1 MPKYSRMQRYQ
12 VLRDRLE
19 EETTEAQQV
28 QNEQPYQRLSRV
40 ANKDSNGNLSHANN
54 PHKEAINQT
63 VSSTLPNSPVMDHL
77 IDEVRQYNLD
87 QGNSVWDDTQISIL
101 KQLDGTQSKHRN
113 QHFVPLEQQ
122 QENLGSTMQLPVTKI
137 KEVQD
142 KTILQEKEKEE
153 PVVED
158 KGPTILPMSEKP
170 LPMYPLEEEE
180 PEENFDTLETKP
192 VETNTDSDS
201 DNKIILSSDDFVY
214 DELEETFETLSSK
227 DHYKRPGIRAEKEP
241 EQVSEKPAKEHK
253 PFFNKKEKK
262 APAPKAKKAPV
273 KKEAVKKEA
282 PKKPKVETKPA
293 PIQNTGSQNTAGKI
307 LNIVLAVLIVLLVV
321 FIIATVIM
329 MRRLAA

>member
-54 PHKEAINQT
+54 PHKEASNQT

-87 QGNSVWDDTQISIL
+87 QGNSVWDDTQINIL

-122 QENLGSTMQLPVTKI
+122 QEDLGSTMQVPVTKI

-180 PEENFDTLETKP
+180 PEEQTIFEV
-192 VETNTDSDS
+192 VEQMPEFPNGGMAGLMQYLSKNIKYPTIAQENGTQGRVTVQFVV
-201 DNKIILSSDDFVY
+201 NKDGSIVD
-214 DELEETFETLSSK
+214 
-227 DHYKRPGIRAEKEP
+227 
-241 EQVSEKPAKEHK
+241 AKVLRGVD
-253 PFFNKKEKK
+253 PYLD
-262 APAPKAKKAPV
+262 
-273 KKEAVKKEA
+273 KEAVR
-282 PKKPKVETKPA
+282 
-293 PIQNTGSQNTAGKI
+293 
-307 LNIVLAVLIVLLVV
+307 
-321 FIIATVIM
+321 VIM
-329 MRRLAA
+329 GMPKWKPGMQRGKPVRVKYTVPVMFRLQ

>member
-54 PHKEAINQT
+54 PHKEASNQT

-87 QGNSVWDDTQISIL
+87 QGNSVWDDTQINIL

-122 QENLGSTMQLPVTKI
+122 QEDLGSTMQVPVTKI

-142 KTILQEKEKEE
+142 KTILQGKEKEE

-180 PEENFDTLETKP
+180 PEENFYTL
-192 VETNTDSDS
+192 
-201 DNKIILSSDDFVY
+201 
-214 DELEETFETLSSK
+214 ETLSSK

>member
-54 PHKEAINQT
+54 PHKEASNQT

-87 QGNSVWDDTQISIL
+87 QGNSVWDDTQINIL

-142 KTILQEKEKEE
+142 KTILQGKEKEE

-180 PEENFDTLETKP
+180 PEEN
-192 VETNTDSDS
+192 
-201 DNKIILSSDDFVY
+201 
-214 DELEETFETLSSK
+214 
-227 DHYKRPGIRAEKEP
+227 
-241 EQVSEKPAKEHK
+241 
-253 PFFNKKEKK
+253 
-262 APAPKAKKAPV
+262 
-273 KKEAVKKEA
+273 
-282 PKKPKVETKPA
+282 
-293 PIQNTGSQNTAGKI
+293 
-307 LNIVLAVLIVLLVV
+307 
-321 FIIATVIM
+321 
-329 MRRLAA
+329 